1 MGGLLLL
8 VFLVLPILE
17 IVVFIQAGKWI
28 GLWPTVAC
36 ILMSALIGGTLV
48 RHQGFAVLKNA
59 QESVGEGRFP
69 AAQAFDGLCLV
80 LAGALLLTPGF
91 ITDAAGFLLLVP
103 WFRTLLRRIV
113 GNRMLASGRV
123 EVWADPPL
131 SRRPSP
137 PRPSSPGGSRG
148 GVIIDAD
155 YEHVP
160 EEPPDER
167 QAPDERQPPG
177 ERPQTEKDPRAA
189 SPWRKGEVRGEAP
202 ETDGRWR

>member
-36 ILMSALIGGTLV
+36 ILMSALIGVALV

-59 QESVGEGRFP
+59 QESVREGRFP

-131 SRRPSP
+131 SRRPPFSPRPSP
-137 PRPSSPGGSRG
+137 PRPSSPGGSRK

-160 EEPPDER
+160 EEPAREPPDER
-167 QAPDERQPPG
+167 QASG
-177 ERPQTEKDPRAA
+177 ERPQEGNDRRAA
-189 SPWRKGEVRGEAP
+189 SPWRKGDAP
-202 ETDGRWR
+202 KTNGRRR